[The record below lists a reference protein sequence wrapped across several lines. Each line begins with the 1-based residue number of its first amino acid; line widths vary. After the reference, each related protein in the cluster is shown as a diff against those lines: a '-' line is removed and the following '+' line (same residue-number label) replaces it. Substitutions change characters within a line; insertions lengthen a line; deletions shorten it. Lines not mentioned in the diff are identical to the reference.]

1 MADIWDILR
10 PSVLTAY
17 SRRFFHDSP
26 FPQDLVLNRFLPD
39 VNVRSTKVRV
49 RDITRTLTAAK
60 FRVWDAENY
69 IAKRPFTM
77 SITELELPPLGQK
90 LDITEKEILDLALTG
105 QDPNGDLV
113 AQLYD
118 DTTINTRATLARM
131 ELARG
136 DLLTDGKLSINEN
149 GLVGAEADFAL
160 AASHKPTA
168 AVLWSVVASATPL
181 TDELAWIQQMVDD
194 GSPMPEDAITS
205 LRVYNFLRNN
215 AEYKAAFASNVN
227 ASVPALRPDQLNEV
241 RRNFNL
247 PTITIYDSKVAVD
260 GVVTRPI
267 PDNKFILLARDA
279 GETQWGITAQ
289 ALEAAAGNSDP
300 AFTRADAPGL
310 FSAAFKETGERVK
323 RFTSTHAVGMPLLF
337 DKNRIVSATVA
348 S

>member
-17 SRRFFHDSP
+17 SRKFFHDTP

-39 VNVRSTKVRV
+39 VTVRSTKVKV
-49 RDITRTLTAAK
+49 RDVTRTLAAAK

-69 IAKRPFTM
+69 IAKRPFTL

-90 LDITEKEILDLALTG
+90 LDITEQEILALALSG
-105 QDPNGDLV
+105 QDPNGDVV
-113 AQLYD
+113 AQIYD
-118 DTTINTRATLARM
+118 DVTINVRATLARM

-136 DLLTDGKLSINEN
+136 DLLTDGKISINEN
-149 GLVGAEADFAL
+149 GLVGADADFGLTSA
-160 AASHKPTA
+160 HKPTA
-168 AVLWSVVASATPL
+168 GTLWSDTAASTPL

-194 GSPMPEDAITS
+194 GSPVPEDAITS
-205 LRVYNFLRNN
+205 LRVFNYLRNN
-215 AEYKAAFASNVN
+215 AQYRAAFASNVN
-227 ASVPALRPDQLNEV
+227 ASTPALRPDQLNEV

-247 PTITIYDSKVAVD
+247 PPITIYDSKVSVD
-260 GVVTRPI
+260 GTVTRPI
-267 PDNKFILLARDA
+267 PDNKFVMLARDA

-300 AFTRADAPGL
+300 AFTRADAPGI
-310 FSAAFKETGERVK
+310 FSAAYKESGERVK
-323 RFTSTHAVGMPLLF
+323 RFTSTHAVGLPLLF